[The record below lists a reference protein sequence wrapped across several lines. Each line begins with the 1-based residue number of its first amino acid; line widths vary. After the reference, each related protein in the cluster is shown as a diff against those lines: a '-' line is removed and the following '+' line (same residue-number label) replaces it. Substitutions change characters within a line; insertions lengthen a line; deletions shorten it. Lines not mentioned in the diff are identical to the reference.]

1 MTKAKKKN
9 PEPVETQN
17 PEPVE
22 TKNPEPA
29 DSDIHDDAGLT
40 PRTHEELEREN
51 LARYAMEMA
60 IHAYLSLL
68 LRPLFPF
75 VTAILDG
82 KPPSIEQVLKVM
94 ASHSTGNRNL
104 LEQIQMMLLSDRGT
118 RRLFQADAPTTP

>member
-1 MTKAKKKN
+1 MKKAKKKN

-17 PEPVE
+17 PEP
-22 TKNPEPA
+22 A
-29 DSDIHDDAGLT
+29 DSDIHDDVGLT
-40 PRTHEELEREN
+40 PRTHEELEREKN
-51 LARYAMEMA
+51 ESLARYAMEMA

-94 ASHSTGNRNL
+94 ASHSTGHRNL
-104 LEQIQMMLLSDRGT
+104 LEQIQMMLLSDRVT
-118 RRLFQADAPTTP
+118 RRLFQSDAPTTTP